1 MMSRNVEGAACVWAY
16 SSGAIVLIWRLHV
29 GVANYGALGHVLPL
43 DFQQFLLCFNL
54 EPYGV

>member
-1 MMSRNVEGAACVWAY
+1 MMSRNVEGAASVQAY

-29 GVANYGALGHVLPL
+29 DVADYGALGHVPPL

-54 EPYGV
+54 ELYGV